1 MLDDSNGGEF
11 VIMKK
16 ACIKKRISL
25 FALSLTLLFQM
36 GYIQNSTAEMTDD
49 LSPVQQILSQY
60 GYADDH
66 TIQALNDHYKQ
77 SVPLEYSDKNIIS
90 QVQELLYDGVWL
102 YSTTKVSSQVDAN
115 VLILPAGADFSDQ
128 VQNADDE
135 DSGSYLELAKAKSS
149 QLLAVYGYPEQ
160 FDQQGEYFL
169 DYIPSDNG
177 SYYLI
182 SGCRFDYDDHD
193 KKSLSMTPSLQIY
206 NVNLDT
212 LRYELAGYITCNVD
226 NITPFTN
233 IQEYYYDV
241 SDNDVVKGVILKKTG
256 ITTYVVIEWEN
267 QKDVH
272 LRNWHALQMD
282 GSDWPNGYALDVT
295 SLYCEEIPEQFQIQ
309 IDDMDPILA
318 TLKKEN

>member
-1 MLDDSNGGEF
+1 MLDDSNGGRI

-16 ACIKKRISL
+16 TCIKRRITLFSL
-25 FALSLTLLFQM
+25 ALTLLFQAGCM
-36 GYIQNSTAEMTDD
+36 HNSAAEMTED

-66 TIQALNDHYKQ
+66 TIQALNDHYHQ
-77 SVPLEYSDKNIIS
+77 SNPLEYNDQSITA

-102 YSTTKVSSQVDAN
+102 YSTTRVASQVDAN

-128 VQNADDE
+128 VQIADDE
-135 DSGSYLELAKAKSS
+135 ESGSYLELAKTKGS

-169 DYIPSDNG
+169 DYIYSEDG

-182 SGCRFDYDDHD
+182 SGCRFDYDN
-193 KKSLSMTPSLQIY
+193 KPLSITPTLQVY

-212 LRYELAGYITCNVD
+212 LKYEHAGYITSEAD
-226 NITPFTN
+226 NITPFAD
-233 IQEYYYDV
+233 IHEYYYDIA
-241 SDNDVVKGVILKKTG
+241 DNDVIKGVTLKRTG
-256 ITTYVVIEWEN
+256 ITTYAFIDWKN
-267 QKDVH
+267 QNDMYSHYWQILK
-272 LRNWHALQMD
+272 MD
-282 GSDWPNGYALDVT
+282 DSNWPNGYALDVT
-295 SLYCEEIPEQFQIQ
+295 SLYMEEIPEQFQVQ